1 MNPTDWIQTEAQEPD
16 DFFGLKL
23 SPISNPTT
31 VEDEL
36 RIRADKEIVSNLD
49 NALTQD
55 KPVVTD
61 IYPLTQDGPQ
71 IATDVAYDSN
81 QSNESSNLT
90 SNKFK
95 RKYETKNIDNS
106 KRSRYEEDAVTEP
119 NVTIETATEGANM
132 IIRIILN
139 GNSDQ
144 PEPPAKKL
152 IKTIVTMIDGDDKRQ
167 VRKFVFKLKETIIKN
182 PDDAPD
188 KESFAALI
196 KLLHKQYQST
206 ITLTLLRDRHLQ
218 FLGKVY
224 RLEKQHTNIDDI
236 ILAEGTNAIMPLMF
250 SMLSLKEKLRKLQEF
265 DTRRMSINRL
275 VARFD
280 QSPGDILSLVIKEEP
295 ELLFEFKAEPY
306 LEMTNY
312 DVFFHI
318 VYEFLTNR
326 SSANLVKYF
335 ERLQINPN
343 IAITNI
349 TRNWKVYG
357 QLHAN
362 TIKNFKN
369 VVQVTGIME
378 IFPEIGIFLNKLN

>member
-61 IYPLTQDGPQ
+61 INPLTQDGPQ

-132 IIRIILN
+132 IIRTILN
-139 GNSDQ
+139 GDSDQ

-357 QLHAN
+357 HLHAN

>member
-61 IYPLTQDGPQ
+61 INPLTQDGPQ
-71 IATDVAYDSN
+71 TATEVAYNLDE
-81 QSNESSNLT
+81 SNESSNLT
-90 SNKFK
+90 SNKLK

-132 IIRIILN
+132 IIRTILN
-139 GNSDQ
+139 GDSDQ

-326 SSANLVKYF
+326 GSANLVKYF

-357 QLHAN
+357 HLHAN

>member
-1 MNPTDWIQTEAQEPD
+1 
-16 DFFGLKL
+16 
-23 SPISNPTT
+23 
-31 VEDEL
+31 
-36 RIRADKEIVSNLD
+36 
-49 NALTQD
+49 
-55 KPVVTD
+55 
-61 IYPLTQDGPQ
+61 
-71 IATDVAYDSN
+71 
-81 QSNESSNLT
+81 
-90 SNKFK
+90 
-95 RKYETKNIDNS
+95 
-106 KRSRYEEDAVTEP
+106 
-119 NVTIETATEGANM
+119 
-132 IIRIILN
+132 
-139 GNSDQ
+139 
-144 PEPPAKKL
+144 
-152 IKTIVTMIDGDDKRQ
+152 
-167 VRKFVFKLKETIIKN
+167 FKLKETIIRN

-335 ERLQINPN
+335 ERLQINP
-343 IAITNI
+343 
-349 TRNWKVYG
+349 
-357 QLHAN
+357 
-362 TIKNFKN
+362 
-369 VVQVTGIME
+369 
-378 IFPEIGIFLNKLN
+378 

>member
-61 IYPLTQDGPQ
+61 INPLTQDGPQ
-71 IATDVAYDSN
+71 IATDVAYNLDE
-81 QSNESSNLT
+81 SNESSNLT
-90 SNKFK
+90 SNKLK

-132 IIRIILN
+132 IIRTILN
-139 GNSDQ
+139 GDSDQ

-326 SSANLVKYF
+326 GSANLVKYF